1 MLNELIRKAK
11 MVFTSVTLVQKYK
24 ITVFET
30 KDTEDAERFMDYGF
44 ASQPTEGEGLVIDAG
59 GTQMVLRIDR
69 LKDRPK
75 LSSDDV
81 CLWHKEGHK
90 VHLKA
95 GKVVD
100 VDCAVF
106 NCNATEGVHFNTPK
120 ITNSGEYQGAGNVS
134 SAAQVSDANGTM
146 QTMRDEYN
154 NHDHPE
160 TNADKTGKPNQSMS

>member
-1 MLNELIRKAK
+1 MLSELIRKAK
-11 MVFTSVTLVQKYK
+11 MVFTSVALVQKYK

-44 ASQPTEGEGLVIDAG
+44 ASQPTEGEGLVVDAG
-59 GTQMVLRIDR
+59 GAQMVLRIDR

-106 NCNATEGVHFNTPK
+106 NCNATEGVNFNTPK

-146 QTMRDEYN
+146 QSMRDDYN
-154 NHDHPE
+154 GHDHTE
-160 TNADKTGKPNQSMS
+160 TDSVTSKPNQRM